1 MAHILKMINLF
12 KHLFGNPK
20 NINYLCNKLYIYKH
34 KIIMK
39 KFYLLFFLMLLS
51 ATGMQAD
58 PVTKET
64 ALKSAQSFLAKHKS
78 NVNANLSLA
87 YKSVRSHASKGRGAA
102 AKDAYYYIFNNED
115 GGFVI
120 VSGDDATDEI
130 LGYSDAGKL
139 DVNNIPEG
147 MQELLDGYQAE
158 ITYARNNGMRKAN
171 SAANIT
177 EPSRQIIEP
186 LIETKWGQN
195 SPFNLFCFTTDD
207 QQAVTGCVATALAQ
221 IMYYHKWPQSAT
233 TAIPAY
239 STYSELP
246 ATTFDWNAMKPRYS
260 EPLFETDAQK
270 NAVATLFQYCGHA
283 VKMSYGTGG
292 SGASTAEIP
301 GVLKNYFGY
310 QNTAIE
316 IYRSSYDASKW
327 EDLIYHEL
335 QYARPVIYSAT
346 TSSNSAHSFICDG
359 YDGYGLFHINWGWAG
374 LSDGYFRLQA
384 LNPGAQGTGGSSGY
398 GGYTLSQAA
407 LIGMSPV
414 VVNDKVDG
422 GEATITGGIETI
434 DLYLVNSSWAEITSN
449 EYSGTYNGYGLSGM
463 RIYLKYRRAGME
475 SGYDVGVGLFKGN
488 ELLETKILDSN
499 YQAASSSWYSYG
511 TSLGSFGKNLSD
523 GKYVLKG
530 IDRVYGTEEWV
541 PSKNS
546 DQYYITVEISN
557 GSYTAKRIIEEKKA
571 EIEVTKVDQDLTSN
585 SLIKMRAYIKNNGAA
600 DFNGTLYL
608 LVDNN
613 LVSFEGFYIAKGAE
627 DYVTFV
633 YNGAGG
639 SHNIVISPNGNG
651 SNPIYT
657 GTITLTN
664 DVSLPTLTMVSSTI
678 KNMVGSKIY
687 GDLLDCELTLQ
698 NSSATD
704 YEGPLTIG
712 MWKSKTGGYGTF
724 SVYNETMTI
733 SIPAGETKTI
743 PIRCSLAIGD
753 GIIFSVSDANGQ
765 FLREDLLTVT
775 AGVVTW
781 SANGERKAVA
791 PTNTINVA
799 DDVLAINLDE
809 IDINGVTITPNS
821 NPNTI
826 YYLAG
831 NATVPASLNG
841 KNVVKGFKAVGNIT
855 LQDGYNYFIPKMFT
869 VDGTI
874 SYTRTTETAGDE
886 NKGWST
892 IVLPF
897 SVDKVMNAT
906 DNQQIDWTHRSDSEN
921 KDFFV
926 KEFVG
931 LNDTEV
937 AFENVE
943 KWMPNV
949 PYIISV
955 PDNGLVGK
963 EMEFSSTST
972 KVFPMETCTVITNDY
987 SFIGTPYEKT
997 LSNVYVMNS
1006 MGTAFEPSE
1015 EATVGA
1021 GNAYFTVSSALT
1033 PQPTTIPISDY
1044 VQEILLGDAN
1054 GDGAVNV
1061 SDAVLVVNYILGGDC
1076 PEIVFVNADVNG
1088 DGTLN
1093 VSDAVGIVSI
1103 ILGQ

>member
-1 MAHILKMINLF
+1 
-12 KHLFGNPK
+12 
-20 NINYLCNKLYIYKH
+20 
-34 KIIMK
+34 
-39 KFYLLFFLMLLS
+39 
-51 ATGMQAD
+51 
-58 PVTKET
+58 
-64 ALKSAQSFLAKHKS
+64 
-78 NVNANLSLA
+78 
-87 YKSVRSHASKGRGAA
+87 
-102 AKDAYYYIFNNED
+102 
-115 GGFVI
+115 
-120 VSGDDATDEI
+120 
-130 LGYSDAGKL
+130 
-139 DVNNIPEG
+139 
-147 MQELLDGYQAE
+147 
-158 ITYARNNGMRKAN
+158 
-171 SAANIT
+171 
-177 EPSRQIIEP
+177 
-186 LIETKWGQN
+186 
-195 SPFNLFCFTTDD
+195 
-207 QQAVTGCVATALAQ
+207 
-221 IMYYHKWPQSAT
+221 
-233 TAIPAY
+233 
-239 STYSELP
+239 
-246 ATTFDWNAMKPRYS
+246 
-260 EPLFETDAQK
+260 
-270 NAVATLFQYCGHA
+270 
-283 VKMSYGTGG
+283 
-292 SGASTAEIP
+292 
-301 GVLKNYFGY
+301 
-310 QNTAIE
+310 
-316 IYRSSYDASKW
+316 
-327 EDLIYHEL
+327 
-335 QYARPVIYSAT
+335 
-346 TSSNSAHSFICDG
+346 
-359 YDGYGLFHINWGWAG
+359 
-374 LSDGYFRLQA
+374 
-384 LNPGAQGTGGSSGY
+384 
-398 GGYTLSQAA
+398 
-407 LIGMSPV
+407 
-414 VVNDKVDG
+414 
-422 GEATITGGIETI
+422 
-434 DLYLVNSSWAEITSN
+434 
-449 EYSGTYNGYGLSGM
+449 
-463 RIYLKYRRAGME
+463 
-475 SGYDVGVGLFKGN
+475 
-488 ELLETKILDSN
+488 
-499 YQAASSSWYSYG
+499 
-511 TSLGSFGKNLSD
+511 
-523 GKYVLKG
+523 
-530 IDRVYGTEEWV
+530 
-541 PSKNS
+541 
-546 DQYYITVEISN
+546 
-557 GSYTAKRIIEEKKA
+557 
-571 EIEVTKVDQDLTSN
+571 
-585 SLIKMRAYIKNNGAA
+585 
-600 DFNGTLYL
+600 
-608 LVDNN
+608 
-613 LVSFEGFYIAKGAE
+613 
-627 DYVTFV
+627 
-633 YNGAGG
+633 
-639 SHNIVISPNGNG
+639 
-651 SNPIYT
+651 
-657 GTITLTN
+657 
-664 DVSLPTLTMVSSTI
+664 
-678 KNMVGSKIY
+678 
-687 GDLLDCELTLQ
+687 
-698 NSSATD
+698 
-704 YEGPLTIG
+704 
-712 MWKSKTGGYGTF
+712 
-724 SVYNETMTI
+724 MTI

-765 FLREDLLTVT
+765 FLREDFLTVT

-826 YYLAG
+826 YYLTG

-963 EMEFSSTST
+963 EMEFNSTST

-1006 MGTAFEPSE
+1006 LGTAFEPSE

>member
-1 MAHILKMINLF
+1 
-12 KHLFGNPK
+12 
-20 NINYLCNKLYIYKH
+20 
-34 KIIMK
+34 MK

-102 AKDAYYYIFNNED
+102 AKDAYYYIFNNEN

-195 SPFNLFCFTTDD
+195 SPFNLFCFTTDN

-221 IMYYHKWPQSAT
+221 IMYFHKWPQSAT

-292 SGASTAEIP
+292 SSASNAEIP

-346 TSSNSAHSFICDG
+346 TSSNSAHAFICDG

-422 GEATITGGIETI
+422 GEATVTGGIETMKFCFI
-434 DLYLVNSSWAEITSN
+434 DNSGIETAFD
-449 EYSGTYNGYGLSGM
+449 EYTNSYNGTGFTGM
-463 RIYLKYRRAGME
+463 MTKYQFRRAGME
-475 SGYDVGVGLFKGN
+475 SGYDAGIGLFKGN
-488 ELLETKILDSN
+488 ELIETRVYTQN
-499 YQAASSSWYSYG
+499 FQAASSSYTYYTSSLSY
-511 TSLGSFGKNLSD
+511 FGKKLSD
-523 GKYVLKG
+523 GVYVLKG

-546 DQYYITVEISN
+546 DQYYITIEISN

-678 KNMVGSKIY
+678 KNIVGSKIY

-1006 MGTAFEPSE
+1006 LGTAFEPSE

>member
-1 MAHILKMINLF
+1 
-12 KHLFGNPK
+12 
-20 NINYLCNKLYIYKH
+20 
-34 KIIMK
+34 MK

-87 YKSVRSHASKGRGAA
+87 YRSVRSHASKGRGAA

-130 LGYSDAGKL
+130 LGYSDTGKL

-195 SPFNLFCFTTDD
+195 APFNLFCFTTDN

-239 STYSELP
+239 SSYSELP
-246 ATTFDWNAMKPRYS
+246 ATTFDWNAMKPRYT
-260 EPLFETDAQK
+260 EPLFETEAQK
-270 NAVATLFQYCGHA
+270 NAVATLFEYCGHA
-283 VKMSYGTGG
+283 VEMSYGTGG

-301 GVLKNYFGY
+301 GALKNYFGY
-310 QNTAIE
+310 QNNAVE
-316 IYRSSYDASKW
+316 VNRSGYDASKW

-346 TSSNSAHSFICDG
+346 TSSNSAHAFICDG

-374 LSDGYFRLQA
+374 LSDGYYRLQA
-384 LNPGAQGTGGSSGY
+384 LNPGAQGTGGSSGN

-414 VVNDKVDG
+414 VVNDKMDG
-422 GEATITGGIETI
+422 GETTVTGGIETMKFCFI
-434 DLYLVNSSWAEITSN
+434 DGSGN
-449 EYSGTYNGYGLSGM
+449 ETAIDEYTNTYNGTGFTGM
-463 RIYLKYRRAGME
+463 MTRYQFRRAGTE
-475 SGYDVGVGLFKGN
+475 SGYDAGIGLFKGN
-488 ELLETKILDSN
+488 ELIETRVYAQN
-499 YQAASSSWYSYG
+499 YQAASTSYTYYNSSLSY
-511 TSLGSFGKNLSD
+511 FGKKLSD
-523 GKYVLKG
+523 GVYVLKG
-530 IDRVYGTEEWV
+530 IDRVAGTEEWI
-541 PSKNS
+541 PSKMS
-546 DQYYITVEISN
+546 DQYYMSIEISN
-557 GSYTAKRIIEEKKA
+557 GSFTAKRIIEEKNA

-608 LVDNN
+608 FVDNN
-613 LVSFEGFYIAKGAE
+613 LLSFEGFYIAQGAE

-633 YNGAGG
+633 FNGAAG

-651 SNPIYT
+651 SNPLYT
-657 GTITLTN
+657 GTMTLTK
-664 DVSLPTLTMVSSTI
+664 DISLPTLTKVSSTI
-678 KNMVGSKIY
+678 KNIVGSIIY

-698 NSSATD
+698 NSSAID
-704 YEGPLTIG
+704 YYGPLTIG
-712 MWKSKTGGYGTF
+712 MGKILTSGGRYGA
-724 SVYNETMTI
+724 YNETMTI

-753 GIIFSVSDANGQ
+753 NIRFSVSDANGKIIQ
-765 FLREDLLTVT
+765 DVVLTVT

-831 NATVPASLNG
+831 NATVPASLNE

-855 LQDGYNYFIPKMFT
+855 LQDGYNYYIPKMFT

-943 KWMPNV
+943 TWMPNV

-955 PDNGLVGK
+955 PGGNNGLVGK

-972 KVFPMETCTVITNDY
+972 KVFPMETSTVVTNDY

-1006 MGTAFEPSE
+1006 TGTAFEPSE

-1033 PQPTTIPISDY
+1033 PQPTNIPISDY
-1044 VQEILLGDAN
+1044 VPEILLGDAN
-1054 GDGAVNV
+1054 GDGVVNV

-1076 PEIVFVNADVNG
+1076 PEIVFENADVNG
-1088 DGTLN
+1088 DKTLN

>member
-1 MAHILKMINLF
+1 
-12 KHLFGNPK
+12 
-20 NINYLCNKLYIYKH
+20 
-34 KIIMK
+34 MK

-87 YKSVRSHASKGRGAA
+87 YRSVRSHASKGRGAA

-130 LGYSDAGKL
+130 LGYSDTGKL

-195 SPFNLFCFTTDD
+195 APFNLFCFTTDN

-239 STYSELP
+239 SSYSELP
-246 ATTFDWNAMKPRYS
+246 ATTFDWNAMKPRYT
-260 EPLFETDAQK
+260 EPLFETEAQK
-270 NAVATLFQYCGHA
+270 NAVATLFEYCGHA
-283 VKMSYGTGG
+283 VEMSYGTGG

-301 GVLKNYFGY
+301 GALKNYFGY
-310 QNTAIE
+310 QNNAVE
-316 IYRSSYDASKW
+316 VNRSGYDASKW

-346 TSSNSAHSFICDG
+346 TSSNSAHAFICDG

-374 LSDGYFRLQA
+374 LSDGYYRLQA
-384 LNPGAQGTGGSSGY
+384 LNPGAQGTGGSSGN

-414 VVNDKVDG
+414 VVNDKMDG
-422 GEATITGGIETI
+422 GETTVTGGIETMKFCFMEDKDHELAI
-434 DLYLVNSSWAEITSN
+434 DELT
-449 EYSGTYNGYGLSGM
+449 GTYTGSGFTDM
-463 RIYLKYRRAGME
+463 KIKYQFRRAGTE
-475 SGYDVGVGLFKGN
+475 SGYDAGIGLFKGN
-488 ELLETKILDSN
+488 ELIETRVYARN
-499 YQAASSSWYSYG
+499 YQKASTSWTFYFSPLDY
-511 TSLGSFGKNLSD
+511 FGQNLSD
-523 GKYVLKG
+523 GVYVLKG
-530 IDRVYGTEEWV
+530 IDRIAGTEEWV
-541 PSKNS
+541 PSKMS
-546 DQYYITVEISN
+546 DQYYMTIEISN
-557 GSYTAKRIIEEKKA
+557 GSFTAKRIIEEKKA

-608 LVDNN
+608 FVDNN
-613 LVSFEGFYIAKGAE
+613 LLSFEGFYIAQGAE

-633 YNGAGG
+633 FNGAAG

-651 SNPIYT
+651 SNPLYT
-657 GTITLTN
+657 GTMTLTN
-664 DVSLPTLTMVSSTI
+664 DVSLPTLTKVSSTI
-678 KNMVGSKIY
+678 KNIVGSKIY

-704 YEGPLTIG
+704 YYGPLTIG
-712 MWKSKTGGYGTF
+712 MGKKQAERESYGA
-724 SVYNETMTI
+724 YNETMTI
-733 SIPAGETKTI
+733 SIPSGETKTI

-753 GIIFSVSDANGQ
+753 NILFRVSDANGKIIQ
-765 FLREDLLTVT
+765 DVVLTVT

-821 NPNTI
+821 NPDTI

-831 NATVPASLNG
+831 NATVPASLNE

-855 LQDGYNYFIPKMFT
+855 LQDGYNYYIPKMFT

-943 KWMPNV
+943 TWMPNV

-955 PDNGLVGK
+955 PGGNNGLVGK

-972 KVFPMETCTVITNDY
+972 KVFPMETSTVVTNDY

-1006 MGTAFEPSE
+1006 TGTAFEPSE

-1033 PQPTTIPISDY
+1033 PQPTNIPISDY
-1044 VQEILLGDAN
+1044 VPEILLGDAN
-1054 GDGAVNV
+1054 GDGVVNV

-1076 PEIVFVNADVNG
+1076 PEIVFENADVNG
-1088 DGTLN
+1088 DKTLN

>member
-1 MAHILKMINLF
+1 
-12 KHLFGNPK
+12 
-20 NINYLCNKLYIYKH
+20 
-34 KIIMK
+34 MK

-139 DVNNIPEG
+139 DANNIPEG

-239 STYSELP
+239 SSYSELP
-246 ATTFDWNAMKPRYS
+246 ATTFNWNAMKPRYS

-316 IYRSSYDASKW
+316 INRSGYDASKW

-346 TSSNSAHSFICDG
+346 TSSNSAHAFICDG

-434 DLYLVNSSWAEITSN
+434 DLYLTNSSWAEITSN

-613 LVSFEGFYIAKGAE
+613 LVSYEGFYIAKGAE

-664 DVSLPTLTMVSSTI
+664 DVSLPTLTKVSSTI

-943 KWMPNV
+943 NWMPNV

>member
-1 MAHILKMINLF
+1 
-12 KHLFGNPK
+12 
-20 NINYLCNKLYIYKH
+20 
-34 KIIMK
+34 
-39 KFYLLFFLMLLS
+39 
-51 ATGMQAD
+51 
-58 PVTKET
+58 
-64 ALKSAQSFLAKHKS
+64 
-78 NVNANLSLA
+78 
-87 YKSVRSHASKGRGAA
+87 
-102 AKDAYYYIFNNED
+102 
-115 GGFVI
+115 
-120 VSGDDATDEI
+120 
-130 LGYSDAGKL
+130 
-139 DVNNIPEG
+139 
-147 MQELLDGYQAE
+147 
-158 ITYARNNGMRKAN
+158 
-171 SAANIT
+171 
-177 EPSRQIIEP
+177 
-186 LIETKWGQN
+186 
-195 SPFNLFCFTTDD
+195 
-207 QQAVTGCVATALAQ
+207 
-221 IMYYHKWPQSAT
+221 MYYHKWPQSAT

-239 STYSELP
+239 SSYSELP
-246 ATTFDWNAMKPRYS
+246 ATTFDWNAMKPRYT
-260 EPLFETDAQK
+260 EPLFETEAQK
-270 NAVATLFQYCGHA
+270 NAVATLFEYCGHA
-283 VKMSYGTGG
+283 VEMSYGTGG

-301 GVLKNYFGY
+301 GALKNYFGY
-310 QNTAIE
+310 QNNAVE
-316 IYRSSYDASKW
+316 VNRSGYDASKW

-346 TSSNSAHSFICDG
+346 TSSNSAHAFICDG

-374 LSDGYFRLQA
+374 LSDGYYRLQA
-384 LNPGAQGTGGSSGY
+384 LNPGAQGTGGSSGN

-414 VVNDKVDG
+414 VVNDKMDG
-422 GEATITGGIETI
+422 GETTVTGGIETMKFCFMEDKDHELAI
-434 DLYLVNSSWAEITSN
+434 DELT
-449 EYSGTYNGYGLSGM
+449 GTYTGSGFTDM
-463 RIYLKYRRAGME
+463 KIKYQFRRAGTE
-475 SGYDVGVGLFKGN
+475 SGYDAGIGLFKGN
-488 ELLETKILDSN
+488 ELIETRVYARN
-499 YQAASSSWYSYG
+499 YQKASTSWTFYFSPLDY
-511 TSLGSFGKNLSD
+511 FGQNLSD
-523 GKYVLKG
+523 GVYVLKG
-530 IDRVYGTEEWV
+530 IDRIAGTEEWV
-541 PSKNS
+541 PSKMS
-546 DQYYITVEISN
+546 DQYYMTIEISN
-557 GSYTAKRIIEEKKA
+557 GSFTAKRIIEEKKA

-608 LVDNN
+608 FVDNN
-613 LVSFEGFYIAKGAE
+613 LLSFEGFYIAQGAD

-633 YNGAGG
+633 FNGAAG

-651 SNPIYT
+651 SNPLYT
-657 GTITLTN
+657 GTMTLTK
-664 DVSLPTLTMVSSTI
+664 DISLPTLTKVSSTI
-678 KNMVGSKIY
+678 KNIVGSKIY

-704 YEGPLTIG
+704 YYGPLTIG
-712 MWKSKTGGYGTF
+712 MGKILTSGGRYGA
-724 SVYNETMTI
+724 YNETMTI
-733 SIPAGETKTI
+733 SIPSGETKTI

-753 GIIFSVSDANGQ
+753 NILFRVSDANGKIIQ
-765 FLREDLLTVT
+765 DVVLTVT

-831 NATVPASLNG
+831 DATVPASLNG

-855 LQDGYNYFIPKMFT
+855 LQDGYNYYIPKMFT

-874 SYTRTTETAGDE
+874 SYTRTIETAGDE

-906 DNQQIDWTHRSDSEN
+906 DNQQVDWTHRSDSEN
-921 KDFFV
+921 KDFFL

-943 KWMPNV
+943 TWMPNV

-955 PDNGLVGK
+955 PGGNNGLVGK

-972 KVFPMETCTVITNDY
+972 KVFPMETSTVVTNDY

-1006 MGTAFEPSE
+1006 TGTAFEPSE

-1033 PQPTTIPISDY
+1033 PQPTNIPISDY
-1044 VQEILLGDAN
+1044 VPEILLGDAN
-1054 GDGAVNV
+1054 GDGVVNV

-1076 PEIVFVNADVNG
+1076 PEIVFENADVNG
-1088 DGTLN
+1088 DKTLN

>member
-1 MAHILKMINLF
+1 
-12 KHLFGNPK
+12 
-20 NINYLCNKLYIYKH
+20 
-34 KIIMK
+34 
-39 KFYLLFFLMLLS
+39 
-51 ATGMQAD
+51 
-58 PVTKET
+58 
-64 ALKSAQSFLAKHKS
+64 
-78 NVNANLSLA
+78 
-87 YKSVRSHASKGRGAA
+87 
-102 AKDAYYYIFNNED
+102 
-115 GGFVI
+115 
-120 VSGDDATDEI
+120 
-130 LGYSDAGKL
+130 
-139 DVNNIPEG
+139 
-147 MQELLDGYQAE
+147 
-158 ITYARNNGMRKAN
+158 
-171 SAANIT
+171 
-177 EPSRQIIEP
+177 
-186 LIETKWGQN
+186 
-195 SPFNLFCFTTDD
+195 
-207 QQAVTGCVATALAQ
+207 
-221 IMYYHKWPQSAT
+221 
-233 TAIPAY
+233 
-239 STYSELP
+239 
-246 ATTFDWNAMKPRYS
+246 
-260 EPLFETDAQK
+260 
-270 NAVATLFQYCGHA
+270 
-283 VKMSYGTGG
+283 MSYGTGG
-292 SGASTAEIP
+292 SDASTAAIP
-301 GVLKNYFGY
+301 GALKNYFGY
-310 QNTAIE
+310 QNNAVE
-316 IYRSSYDASKW
+316 VNRSGYDASKW

-335 QYARPVIYSAT
+335 QYARPVIYRAT
-346 TSSNSAHSFICDG
+346 TSSKSAHAFICDG

-374 LSDGYFRLQA
+374 LSDGYYRLQA
-384 LNPGAQGTGGSSGY
+384 LNPGAQGTGGSSGN

-414 VVNDKVDG
+414 VVNDKMDG
-422 GEATITGGIETI
+422 GETTITGGIETMKFCFI
-434 DLYLVNSSWAEITSN
+434 DSSGN
-449 EYSGTYNGYGLSGM
+449 ETAIDEYTNTYNGTGFTGM
-463 RIYLKYRRAGME
+463 MTRYQFRRAGTE
-475 SGYDVGVGLFKGN
+475 SGYDAGIGLFKGN
-488 ELLETKILDSN
+488 ELIETRVYAQN
-499 YQAASSSWYSYG
+499 YQSASTSYTYYNSSLSY
-511 TSLGSFGKNLSD
+511 FGKKLSD
-523 GKYVLKG
+523 GVYVLKG
-530 IDRVYGTEEWV
+530 IDRIAGTEEWI
-541 PSKNS
+541 PSKMS
-546 DQYYITVEISN
+546 DQYYMSIEISN
-557 GSYTAKRIIEEKKA
+557 GSFTAKRIIEDKNA

-585 SLIKMRAYIKNNGAA
+585 SLLKMRAYIKNNDAA

-608 LVDNN
+608 FVDNN
-613 LVSFEGFYIAKGAE
+613 LVSFEGFYIAQGAE

-633 YNGAGG
+633 FNGAAG

-651 SNPIYT
+651 SNPLYT
-657 GTITLTN
+657 GTMTLTK
-664 DVSLPTLTMVSSTI
+664 DISLPTLTKVSSTI
-678 KNMVGSKIY
+678 KNIVGSKIY

-704 YEGPLTIG
+704 YYGPLTIG
-712 MWKSKTGGYGTF
+712 MGKILTSGGRYGA
-724 SVYNETMTI
+724 YNETMTI
-733 SIPAGETKTI
+733 SIPSGETKTI

-753 GIIFSVSDANGQ
+753 NILFRVSDANGKIIQ
-765 FLREDLLTVT
+765 DVVLTVT
-775 AGVVTW
+775 AGVITW

-809 IDINGVTITPNS
+809 LDINGVTIMPNS

-831 NATVPASLNG
+831 DATVPASLNG

-855 LQDGYNYFIPKMFT
+855 LQDGYNYYIPKMFN

-906 DNQQIDWTHRSDSEN
+906 DNQQVDWTHRSDSEN

-943 KWMPNV
+943 TWMPNV

-955 PDNGLVGK
+955 PGGNNGLVGK

-972 KVFPMETCTVITNDY
+972 KVFPMETSTVVTNDY

-997 LSNVYVMNS
+997 LYNVYVMNS
-1006 MGTAFEPSE
+1006 IGTAFEPSE

-1033 PQPTTIPISDY
+1033 PQPTNIPISDY
-1044 VQEILLGDAN
+1044 VPEILLGDAN
-1054 GDGAVNV
+1054 GDGVVNV

-1088 DGTLN
+1088 DKTLN